1 MPGEK
6 GMYSSVFGEEPI
18 VNTQNVE
25 ANKDE
30 TSASQPEQKLIPRT
44 AEAQGLTQ
52 GRNIIDVAELK
63 GLGNSWNRNRLR
75 ERGFSYQ
82 DSNTGDIISVDA
94 NSLSRRD
101 FRKLANRAA
110 REERFARRFGIGDT
124 TGWSQDAINL
134 RKQQVGNDFR
144 YTTLNPAEQ
153 TPAAEQQAQSHRRTW
168 NYNLQNAGWTGG
180 NEFYGKT
187 AEGLIQ
193 ALYAN
198 KQYDILDALS
208 DGNGNITY
216 DSMKNYQAGLG
227 TGEEFAS
234 GNYGKETLK
243 AMLDKQYITQEQYN
257 RLYNGLGTPVVPASA
272 PASAPATTSVTTP
285 VSTST
290 TQAPA
295 VAASAPV
302 VQRPAVDWIQNAKAA
317 GFGVGLNEA
326 ASNYNDLLLG
336 RVASW
341 QQAHGLT
348 ADSKFGNASRARLGA
363 TQLGQNDFNANGEYI
378 GAKALPQLTSDGK
391 YSISAGHY
399 TGNFPNE
406 WRTAGLNPQNVN
418 FRLIKPGGLFS
429 KGYGYWEVTPEIAE
443 KINTYYSTKH
453 KQGGKLMNY
462 FQQGGSIAAQ
472 QIAQEQA
479 QQQRAQ
485 LDEIFMAIA
494 KNPKETLMALQK
506 QGVQPKDVIAL
517 AQKMAETNPAAK
529 QALAALAQMAK
540 DGAKLQYIKRLRGE
554 CPEGYEA
561 VSYKIGGKVCKKC
574 EKIEAEKCGGKAKK
588 AKKCEDGGESPI
600 VSEFKEF
607 RCGGKAKKAK
617 KCEDGGEAQVTSE
630 FKCGGKS
637 KKAKKCEIGGEAPMT
652 SELKCGGKAKKAK
665 KCEEGGTAPLVF
677 EFKCGGK
684 SVKPKTKKCENG
696 GESPVVTEFKE
707 LRCGGKAKT
716 KKK

>member
-153 TPAAEQQAQSHRRTW
+153 TPAAEQQAQSPRRTW

-348 ADSKFGNASRARLGA
+348 ADGKFGNASRTRLGA
-363 TQLGQNDFNANGEYI
+363 TQLGQNDFNASGEYI
-378 GAKALPQLTSDGK
+378 GAQALPQLTSDGK

-462 FQQGGSIAAQ
+462 FQQGGSVAAQ

-617 KCEDGGEAQVTSE
+617 KCEDGGEAQVASE
-630 FKCGGKS
+630 FKCGGKP
-637 KKAKKCEIGGEAPMT
+637 KKTKKCEEGGESPMT
-652 SELKCGGKAKKAK
+652 SELKCGGKTKKAK

>member
-18 VNTQNVE
+18 VYTNIQNVE
-25 ANKDE
+25 ANKVE
-30 TSASQPEQKLIPRT
+30 TPASQPEQKLIPRT

-52 GRNIIDVAELK
+52 GRNIIDVAELR

-82 DSNTGDIISVDA
+82 DSTTGDIISVDA
-94 NSLSRRD
+94 NSLSSRE
-101 FRKLANRAA
+101 FRKLANKAA
-110 REERFARRFGIGDT
+110 REERLARRFGIGDT

-153 TPAAEQQAQSHRRTW
+153 TPAAEQPAQSPRRTW
-168 NYNLQNAGWTGG
+168 NYNLQNEGWSGG

-234 GNYGKETLK
+234 GNFGKETLK

-257 RLYNGLGTPVVPASA
+257 RLYNGLGTPV
-272 PASAPATTSVTTP
+272 APATTSAATSVTAP

-290 TQAPA
+290 TQAPV
-295 VAASAPV
+295 VATSAPV
-302 VQRPAVDWIQNAKAA
+302 VQRPAVNWIQNAKAA

-348 ADSKFGNASRARLGA
+348 ADGKFGNASRARLGA
-363 TQLGQNDFNANGEYI
+363 TQLGQNDFNASGEYI
-378 GAKALPQLTSDGK
+378 GSQALPQLTSDGK

-453 KQGGKLMNY
+453 KQGGKLMKY

-485 LDEIFMAIA
+485 LDEMFMAIA

-588 AKKCEDGGESPI
+588 AKKCEEGGESPI

-617 KCEDGGEAQVTSE
+617 KCEDGGEAQVASE

-637 KKAKKCEIGGEAPMT
+637 KKAKKCEEGGESPMT

-684 SVKPKTKKCENG
+684 SMKPKAKRCENG
-696 GESPVVTEFKE
+696 GESPVVSEFKE

>member
-25 ANKDE
+25 ANKLE
-30 TSASQPEQKLIPRT
+30 APISQPEQKLIPRT

-52 GRNIIDVAELK
+52 GRNIIDVAELR

-153 TPAAEQQAQSHRRTW
+153 TPAAEQQAQSPRRTW

-216 DSMKNYQAGLG
+216 DSMKHYQAGLG
-227 TGEEFAS
+227 TGDEFAS
-234 GNYGKETLK
+234 GNFGKETLK

-257 RLYNGLGTPVVPASA
+257 RLYNGLGTPVA
-272 PASAPATTSVTTP
+272 PASAPATTSTATSGTTP
-285 VSTST
+285 VSTAT
-290 TQAPA
+290 TQAPV
-295 VAASAPV
+295 VATSAPV
-302 VQRPAVDWIQNAKAA
+302 VQRPAVNWIQNAKAA
-317 GFGVGLNEA
+317 GFGVGLNET
-326 ASNYNDLLLG
+326 ASNYNDLILG

-341 QQAHGLT
+341 QKAHGLT
-348 ADSKFGNASRARLGA
+348 ADGKFGNASITRLGA
-363 TQLGQNDFNANGEYI
+363 TKFGQNDFNASGEYI
-378 GAKALPQLTSDGK
+378 GAQALPQLTSDGK

-453 KQGGKLMNY
+453 KQGGKLMKY

-540 DGAKLQYIKRLRGE
+540 NGAKLQYIKRLRGE

-617 KCEDGGEAQVTSE
+617 KCEEGGEALASE
-630 FKCGGKS
+630 FKCGGKP
-637 KKAKKCEIGGEAPMT
+637 KKTKKCEIGGEAPMT

-665 KCEEGGTAPLVF
+665 KCEEGGTVPLVF

-684 SVKPKTKKCENG
+684 SVKPKTKKCEAG

>member
-18 VNTQNVE
+18 VYTNIQNVE
-25 ANKDE
+25 ANKVE
-30 TSASQPEQKLIPRT
+30 TPASQPEQKLIPRT

-52 GRNIIDVAELK
+52 GRNIIDVAELR

-82 DSNTGDIISVDA
+82 DSTTGDIISVDA
-94 NSLSRRD
+94 NSLSSRE
-101 FRKLANRAA
+101 FRKLANKAA
-110 REERFARRFGIGDT
+110 REERLARRFGIGDT

-153 TPAAEQQAQSHRRTW
+153 TPAAEQPAQSPRRTW

-257 RLYNGLGTPVVPASA
+257 RLYNGLGTPV
-272 PASAPATTSVTTP
+272 APATTSAATSVTAP

-290 TQAPA
+290 TQAPV
-295 VAASAPV
+295 VATSAPV
-302 VQRPAVDWIQNAKAA
+302 VQRPAVNWIQNAKAA

-348 ADSKFGNASRARLGA
+348 ADGKFGNASRARLGA
-363 TQLGQNDFNANGEYI
+363 TQLGQNDFNASGEYI
-378 GAKALPQLTSDGK
+378 GSQALPQLTSDGK

-453 KQGGKLMNY
+453 KQGGKLMKY

-485 LDEIFMAIA
+485 LDEMFMAIA

-617 KCEDGGEAQVTSE
+617 KCEDGGEAQVASE

-637 KKAKKCEIGGEAPMT
+637 KKAKKCEEGGESPMT

-684 SVKPKTKKCENG
+684 SVKPKTKKCEAG

>member
-1 MPGEK
+1 
-6 GMYSSVFGEEPI
+6 
-18 VNTQNVE
+18 
-25 ANKDE
+25 
-30 TSASQPEQKLIPRT
+30 
-44 AEAQGLTQ
+44 
-52 GRNIIDVAELK
+52 
-63 GLGNSWNRNRLR
+63 
-75 ERGFSYQ
+75 
-82 DSNTGDIISVDA
+82 
-94 NSLSRRD
+94 
-101 FRKLANRAA
+101 
-110 REERFARRFGIGDT
+110 
-124 TGWSQDAINL
+124 
-134 RKQQVGNDFR
+134 
-144 YTTLNPAEQ
+144 
-153 TPAAEQQAQSHRRTW
+153 
-168 NYNLQNAGWTGG
+168 
-180 NEFYGKT
+180 
-187 AEGLIQ
+187 
-193 ALYAN
+193 
-198 KQYDILDALS
+198 
-208 DGNGNITY
+208 
-216 DSMKNYQAGLG
+216 
-227 TGEEFAS
+227 
-234 GNYGKETLK
+234 
-243 AMLDKQYITQEQYN
+243 MLDKQYITQEQYN
-257 RLYNGLGTPVVPASA
+257 RLYNGLGTPV
-272 PASAPATTSVTTP
+272 APATTSAATPVTTP

-290 TQAPA
+290 TQAPV

-302 VQRPAVDWIQNAKAA
+302 VQRPAVNWIQNAKAA

-348 ADSKFGNASRARLGA
+348 ADGKFGNASRARLGA
-363 TQLGQNDFNANGEYI
+363 TQLGQNDFNASGEYI
-378 GAKALPQLTSDGK
+378 GAQALPQLTSDGK

-406 WRTAGLNPQNVN
+406 WKAVGLNGRDVN
-418 FRLIKPGGLFS
+418 YRTIEPGGLFS

-453 KQGGKLMNY
+453 KQGGKLMKY

-485 LDEIFMAIA
+485 LDEMFMAIA

-540 DGAKLQYIKRLRGE
+540 DGAKLKYIKRLRGE

-617 KCEDGGEAQVTSE
+617 KCEDGGEAQVASE
-630 FKCGGKS
+630 FKCGGKP
-637 KKAKKCEIGGEAPMT
+637 KKTKKCEIGGEAPMT

-684 SVKPKTKKCENG
+684 SMKPKTKKCENG
-696 GESPVVTEFKE
+696 GESPVVSEFKE